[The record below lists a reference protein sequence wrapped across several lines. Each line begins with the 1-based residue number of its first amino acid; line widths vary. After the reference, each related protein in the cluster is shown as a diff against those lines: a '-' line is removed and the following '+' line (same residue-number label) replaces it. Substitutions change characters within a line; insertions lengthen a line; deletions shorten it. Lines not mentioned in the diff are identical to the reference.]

1 MMIFWFVCSIMVLIL
16 ILVFKENIEPD
27 NNIDSLDILDEKY
40 TNSEITKDEYLEQN
54 KSLNSK
60 KDNKTLWDIAH
71 LVRDKLK

>member
-40 TNSEITKDEYLEQN
+40 TNNEITKDEYLEQN

-60 KDNKTLWDIAH
+60 KDNKTL
-71 LVRDKLK
+71 